1 MTDLCEIFFQIFSE
15 PVPMLST
22 DDRMKVKKKRE
33 SLINSC
39 SLLGFHNSRS
49 FSRRCCLVKWSGRAA
64 GDGRWLESWHA
75 LAERLNLEW
84 WPGSRSSRSAART
97 SPSLKNKDLFLAL
110 DMPAAQN
117 NKALNERSSTTLQ
130 SQASAYFCPQTSSV
144 SLVLF
149 IPPTRQR
156 MSSAQ
161 QEPATCNMLHAC
173 SDVRWSYTG

>member
-1 MTDLCEIFFQIFSE
+1 
-15 PVPMLST
+15 MLST

-49 FSRRCCLVKWSGRAA
+49 FSWRCCLVKWSGRAA
-64 GDGRWLESWHA
+64 GDRRWLESWHA
-75 LAERLNLEW
+75 LAERLNFEW

-144 SLVLF
+144 SLLLF
-149 IPPTRQR
+149 IPPPDRECLVHNKSLQH
-156 MSSAQ
+156 
-161 QEPATCNMLHAC
+161 ATCFTRAPMCAGAIQAKLHHLLKHLCFC
-173 SDVRWSYTG
+173 STR